1 MIWIRRQEPGD
12 SVPSNNFGSS
22 WWQRVLGFNRNNNE
36 EASASSE
43 TTSRIQRVIRAP
55 QSFQVASDDNGP
67 QTAQVEERDQSP
79 VTKELWGR
87 NFTVPSYE
95 NLLAS
100 EVIPFVE
107 ELLSRNKELEQ
118 NDSPTVMTNYVQ
130 KLMGELQQV
139 EESIKNQARRDAEA
153 EAARITTEARRQ
165 AGEMITNARREAASM
180 ASQEAESMLA
190 GARKK
195 VEIVEGQLRLHAQLM
210 LAKAREQ
217 VEEHIRRESR
227 GAYDRVLASLSAVM
241 EEAQRVELDWKTQT
255 SSLWRADEVKASIN
269 ELGFSALPIINET
282 LGDSLPD
289 PEPVDGEEDSSNRS
303 EGNTRSEDSE
313 SGHG

>member
-1 MIWIRRQEPGD
+1 MIWILRQEPD
-12 SVPSNNFGSS
+12 DPVPSNSAGSS
-22 WWQRVLGFNRNNNE
+22 WWQRVLGFNQMSPE
-36 EASASSE
+36 EASASAE

-55 QSFQVASDDNGP
+55 QSFAVASEDAP
-67 QTAQVEERDQSP
+67 QIGQIEDRDQSP

-87 NFTVPSYE
+87 NFTLPTDQS
-95 NLLAS
+95 LLAS
-100 EVIPFVE
+100 EVVPFVE
-107 ELLSRNKELEQ
+107 ELLARNKELEQ

-165 AGEMITNARREAASM
+165 AGEMITNARREAVSM
-180 ASQEAESMLA
+180 ASQESESILAE
-190 GARKK
+190 ARKK

-217 VEEHIRRESR
+217 VEEHIRRESQ

-241 EEAQRVELDWKTQT
+241 EEAQRVELDWKSQT
-255 SSLWRADEVKASIN
+255 SSLWRSDEIRASITD
-269 ELGFSALPIINET
+269 LGFSAFPIINET
-282 LGDSLPD
+282 LGDSV
-289 PEPVDGEEDSSNRS
+289 PESGPADGDESPST
-303 EGNTRSEDSE
+303 GSE
-313 SGHG
+313 SNTESSSGA